1 MDSTVFVVGQSA
13 KTSVFLTDNG
23 IAFELLTSL
32 RNAKKKL
39 RSTKPALVVLSVTSE
54 EDIHLCQGVARYVRQ
69 GLVNLDTRLV
79 LLHEPGQKVDEVSWF
94 DECQINACLT
104 PSLERSTLNASVLK
118 REIATFE
125 YIENTQKQHDA
136 ETEMLVCI
144 SRFSR
149 ADENITALLSIFS
162 EALARLCHAACSFE
176 IYIENQTGFR
186 VKSTGTETAESASAL
201 GQLLRHN
208 QVPTIIRQ
216 AIDEKHPQINLLQEN
231 AGIESVTSLIDDEI
245 GSYLAFPVVV
255 YNRVV
260 CLLFYLIPES
270 EMDRV
275 SMKQIN
281 IINKAAEQLTVLLER
296 KQAES
301 SLKKQYKRLR
311 DTLLELK
318 TTKEALAH
326 NEKLASIGR
335 MAAGIAHEINNP
347 LSFVMSNFSSM
358 DGYIDSIIQL
368 QSMQSEL
375 LTAID
380 IQQDHEAVHL
390 KKSLNDFEE
399 QAGIPFILEDIRAI
413 VSDSFNGL
421 QRVKNIITDLKSFSH
436 NQAGEKTFCD
446 IKTVLDE
453 SLKMLSYDLENR
465 VSITQEVSFSGVFY
479 SCAGLLEQVLLNIIK
494 NAAQAMEKA
503 GTQAPAISIKISE
516 IDDKLEIRI
525 KDNGPGMSKETKAKI
540 FEPFFTTKPIGEGTG
555 LGLSVVYNI
564 VQRLDGRIEC
574 NSKPGLF
581 AEFVMHFPLQ
591 LKDGSN

>member
-1 MDSTVFVVGQSA
+1 MNSPVFLVGQSA
-13 KTSVFLTDNG
+13 KPSEFLPDNG
-23 IAFELLTSL
+23 IPFELLTSL
-32 RNAKKKL
+32 RNTRKKL
-39 RSTKPALVVLSVTSE
+39 RSVKPSLVILRVTCE
-54 EDIHLCQGVARYVRQ
+54 EDIHLCQEVAQYVRQ
-69 GLVNLDTRLV
+69 GLANQDTRLV
-79 LLHEPGQKVDEVSWF
+79 LLHDPGQQLDEVLWLE
-94 DECQINACLT
+94 DYQINACLT
-104 PSLERSTLNASVLK
+104 ASFERATFNASVLK

-125 YIENTQKQHDA
+125 YIENTHKQHDA

-144 SRFSR
+144 TRFSR
-149 ADENITALLSIFS
+149 ADENITALLSTFS
-162 EALARLCHAACSFE
+162 EALARLCHATCSFE
-176 IYIENQTGFR
+176 IYIENQTGYR
-186 VKSTGTETAESASAL
+186 VRSAGVETAERVNAL
-201 GQLLRHN
+201 RQLLLNN
-208 QVPTIIRQ
+208 QVPPSIRQ

-231 AGIESVTSLIDDEI
+231 AGLESVISLIDEDI

-301 SLKKQYKRLR
+301 SLKKQYQRLR

-358 DGYIDSIIQL
+358 DGYVESIIQL

-413 VSDSFNGL
+413 VSDSFHGL

-453 SLKMLSYDLENR
+453 SLKMLRYDLDNK
-465 VSITQEVSFSGVFY
+465 VSIIEEVSFTGVFY
-479 SCAGLLEQVLLNIIK
+479 AYAGLLEQVLLNIIK
-494 NAAQAMEKA
+494 NAVQAMEKA
-503 GTQAPAISIKISE
+503 QTQAPE
-516 IDDKLEIRI
+516 ITINIADKDDELEIRI
-525 KDNGPGMSKETKAKI
+525 KDNGPGISKETKAKI

-574 NSKPGLF
+574 NSEPGVYT
-581 AEFVMHFPLQ
+581 EFVMHFPLK
-591 LKDGSN
+591 LEDGSD